1 MLVSITEIQSFHA
14 VRPPAALTWR
24 QREPITSMEWTAH
37 STQAALPGLN
47 KTFLRAIRTA
57 AASPVAFDARG
68 GSQVIVLPCITT
80 GSGRRWRQRRRDAV
94 RIETCVKRGI
104 HPSISASSVGFDF
117 PASPSV
123 SLERM
128 PNAQALKT
136 RTALRRMLSSAYR
149 WPLRAQIVK
158 PSHKS
163 TTLEPDDL
171 LDFDAKDI
179 PPRADQQRQAS
190 SSSRGSMPPDT
201 DVDFEEREED
211 EPGLRS

>member
-1 MLVSITEIQSFHA
+1 MKMKRNVRSLSCNDASIHHRNPEVSYLDGPRHRGSRSNDLSHSFHA

-94 RIETCVKRGI
+94 VR
-104 HPSISASSVGFDF
+104 ALL
-117 PASPSV
+117 
-123 SLERM
+123 LEM
-128 PNAQALKT
+128 IPT
-136 RTALRRMLSSAYR
+136 RCARPAYR
-149 WPLRAQIVK
+149 NLR
-158 PSHKS
+158 
-163 TTLEPDDL
+163 
-171 LDFDAKDI
+171 
-179 PPRADQQRQAS
+179 
-190 SSSRGSMPPDT
+190 
-201 DVDFEEREED
+201 
-211 EPGLRS
+211 